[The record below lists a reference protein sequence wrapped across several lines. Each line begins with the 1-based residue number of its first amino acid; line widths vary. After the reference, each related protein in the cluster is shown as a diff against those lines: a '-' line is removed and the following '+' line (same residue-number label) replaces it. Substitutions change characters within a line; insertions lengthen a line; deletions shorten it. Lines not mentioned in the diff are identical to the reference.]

1 MPVHLAAV
9 VGRTSES
16 ASVEAP
22 APAAG
27 TTFET
32 ASVEALEP
40 AAGTMS
46 ESASVEAPAPAAGA
60 TAEATSIEPPQ
71 PAAGTP
77 APTGPASIDEHG
89 IAESTSIE
97 PPQPA
102 AGSPAPT
109 GPASIDEHRA
119 TVLRRRD
126 EAERL
131 GNGIA
136 ELAARIQAATYEL
149 LVMIRA
155 FDEREGWSGFKS
167 CAHWLNWRTGLALGA
182 AREKV
187 RVARALG
194 DLPLLSDAMRHGR
207 ISYSKVRALTR
218 VATPA
223 NERRLLHFAECAPA
237 SYVERLARAWCRV
250 DRVEEAADERRRHE
264 RRQLTTWVDDD
275 GMVVIR
281 GRLSPEVGAVVGR
294 ALEAAG
300 DRLWKE
306 APREEAAETSYGQR
320 QADAL
325 GLVAESALAADL
337 DRGTA
342 GDRYQVVLHVEA
354 ETLQAGTGGPAPDA
368 RALAPTAAAMDVSAE
383 TPASAAMDFSA
394 ETPSAAAA
402 DASAETPSSAAAH
415 VPVETSGSAAADV
428 SAETPSA
435 AAAAH
440 VPAETPSSAAADASA
455 ETPRIDR
462 SGAAAETQ
470 RGRSPAS
477 MAAGPVGTVADGE
490 HGANIAPAPATATP
504 ETTGHAALEDADGLR
519 VSAETARRMACDA
532 GAVVMRHAAD
542 GAVLDVG
549 RKTRT
554 IPPALRRALQAR
566 DRQCRFPG
574 CNARRCDAHHVR
586 HWADGGATRLDNL
599 VLLCRRHHRA
609 VHEEG
614 FAVRMGA
621 TGEAEFHWPDGRP
634 LPAGPPLAP
643 TDARLDAGGIA
654 IGPDTATPD
663 WHGERLDLV
672 YAIDVLWTPRDA
684 ADAMTTGTPA

>member
-1 MPVHLAAV
+1 MSLAAHPPQPACIAPV
-9 VGRTSES
+9 RSSTPAGSAAESVPIQASEL
-16 ASVEAP
+16 P
-22 APAAG
+22 D
-27 TTFET
+27 
-32 ASVEALEP
+32 
-40 AAGTMS
+40 
-46 ESASVEAPAPAAGA
+46 GA
-60 TAEATSIEPPQ
+60 TAESALLPG
-71 PAAGTP
+71 PAAGITAEAAFIEAPEP
-77 APTGPASIDEHG
+77 ADGALVPTGTASLD
-89 IAESTSIE
+89 
-97 PPQPA
+97 A
-102 AGSPAPT
+102 ADGADAADAADGALVPT
-109 GPASIDEHRA
+109 GTASLDEHRA
-119 TVLRRRD
+119 AVLRRRD

-131 GNGIA
+131 GDDIA

-187 RVARALG
+187 RVARALE
-194 DLPLLSDAMRHGR
+194 DLPLLSYAMRRGR

-223 NERRLLHFAECAPA
+223 NERRLLGFAECAPA
-237 SYVERLARAWCRV
+237 SYVERLARAWRRV
-250 DRVEEAADERRRHE
+250 DMAEEAADEQRRHE

-281 GRLSPEVGAVVGR
+281 GRLSPEVGAVVRR

-306 APREEAAETSYGQR
+306 APPEEAAETSYGQR

-354 ETLQAGTGGPAPDA
+354 ETLRAGTSGQATDV
-368 RALAPTAAAMDVSAE
+368 RALAPAVATADVPAETPAGHAAAVASTETRRTAGTDVSAE
-383 TPASAAMDFSA
+383 TPA
-394 ETPSAAAA
+394 
-402 DASAETPSSAAAH
+402 
-415 VPVETSGSAAADV
+415 VAAADV
-428 SAETPSA
+428 SAETPA
-435 AAAAH
+435 
-440 VPAETPSSAAADASA
+440 
-455 ETPRIDR
+455 
-462 SGAAAETQ
+462 
-470 RGRSPAS
+470 
-477 MAAGPVGTVADGE
+477 
-490 HGANIAPAPATATP
+490 
-504 ETTGHAALEDADGLR
+504 GHAALEDADGLR
-519 VSAETARRMACDA
+519 VSAQTARRMACDA
-532 GAVVMRHAAD
+532 GAVVMQHAPD

-566 DRQCRFPG
+566 DQQCRFPG
-574 CNARRCDAHHVR
+574 CSARRCDAHHVR
-586 HWADGGATRLDNL
+586 HWADGGRTRLDNL

-614 FAVRMGA
+614 FTVRMSA
-621 TGEAEFHWPDGRP
+621 SGEAEFRWPDGRP
-634 LPAGPPLAP
+634 LPAVPRAAQWTGLPLAP
-643 TDARLDAGGIA
+643 TDARLDEAGIA
-654 IGPDTATPD
+654 IDPDTATPD

-672 YAIDVLWTPRDA
+672 YAIDVLWRPRGGAGPVETA
-684 ADAMTTGTPA
+684 ASA

>member
-1 MPVHLAAV
+1 MVPVRPSTL
-9 VGRTSES
+9 VGPTVESVPTQVLELPDGATVES
-16 ASVEAP
+16 AFDEVPRP
-22 APAAG
+22 AVPRPADQ
-27 TTFET
+27 
-32 ASVEALEP
+32 SL
-40 AAGTMS
+40 
-46 ESASVEAPAPAAGA
+46 
-60 TAEATSIEPPQ
+60 
-71 PAAGTP
+71 
-77 APTGPASIDEHG
+77 APTGLASIDV
-89 IAESTSIE
+89 
-97 PPQPA
+97 P
-102 AGSPAPT
+102 
-109 GPASIDEHRA
+109 GPADQSLVPTRSTSIDEHRA
-119 TVLRRRD
+119 AVLRRRD

-131 GNGIA
+131 GNDIA

-187 RVARALG
+187 RVARALEG
-194 DLPLLSDAMRHGR
+194 LPLLSDAMRRGR

-223 NERRLLHFAECAPA
+223 NERRLLGFAECAPA
-237 SYVERLARAWCRV
+237 SYVERLARAWRRV
-250 DRVEEAADERRRHE
+250 DLAEEAADERRRHE
-264 RRQLTTWVDDD
+264 RRNLSTWVDDD
-275 GMVVIR
+275 GMVVVR
-281 GRLSPEVGAVVGR
+281 GRLSPEVGAVVRR

-306 APREEAAETSYGQR
+306 APPEEAAETSYGQR

-354 ETLQAGTGGPAPDA
+354 ETLRAGTGGQATDDRGLASPADPSGG
-368 RALAPTAAAMDVSAE
+368 RALAPAAATAAASAETPTGHAVLEDACALRVSAE
-383 TPASAAMDFSA
+383 TPAGHAVL
-394 ETPSAAAA
+394 E
-402 DASAETPSSAAAH
+402 DACALR
-415 VPVETSGSAAADV
+415 V
-428 SAETPSA
+428 SAETPA
-435 AAAAH
+435 
-440 VPAETPSSAAADASA
+440 
-455 ETPRIDR
+455 
-462 SGAAAETQ
+462 
-470 RGRSPAS
+470 
-477 MAAGPVGTVADGE
+477 
-490 HGANIAPAPATATP
+490 
-504 ETTGHAALEDADGLR
+504 GHAALEDADGLR
-519 VSAETARRMACDA
+519 VSAETARRTACDA
-532 GAVVMRHAAD
+532 GTVVMQHAA
-542 GAVLDVG
+542 GGSVLDVG

-586 HWADGGATRLDNL
+586 HWADGGRTRLDNL

-614 FAVRMGA
+614 FTVRLGV
-621 TGEAEFHWPDGRP
+621 TGEAEFQWPDGRP
-634 LPAGPPLAP
+634 FPDVPHARRWNGPPLAP
-643 TDARLDAGGIA
+643 TDERLDAAGIV

-672 YAIDVLWTPRDA
+672 YAIDVLWTPREA
-684 ADAMTTGTPA
+684 GGNTAGVADRVLIDTIVAWERDE